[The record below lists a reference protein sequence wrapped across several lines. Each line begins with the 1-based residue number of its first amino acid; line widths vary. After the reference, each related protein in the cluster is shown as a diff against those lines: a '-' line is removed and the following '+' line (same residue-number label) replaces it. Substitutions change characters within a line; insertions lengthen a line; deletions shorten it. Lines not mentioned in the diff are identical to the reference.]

1 MLSLDSQTA
10 CLASVP
16 RTQPDS
22 FYVYQ
27 PSPASAI
34 GDQARPLFQRTSAAP
49 TSSQRYRNTMPKVL
63 SAEEQVAC
71 LDKMDGEF
79 LRILEDAEVPKEVRA
94 LFGHFGILKVRSFA
108 KLEPDE
114 QSMRELIKKGFEIG
128 EGISERIVIA
138 HILVAWDS
146 AKERIKRQAE
156 AITEAKVHGTTPE
169 LPKGEDN
176 SMRQAF
182 EGVHGEI
189 SDMIYPSND
198 YLKSKLDQV
207 EEELYEAEPL
217 SEVISREHAVSG
229 NSDVTLTLIPSALR
243 VSKIKHKIAMPKD
256 SEQLRARMK
265 TMAMCWEL
273 TRMRYPE
280 RRTLKDLTGQV
291 FTELVEYLLG
301 ELVWQFRG
309 LADQQITWSDL
320 LEYEWQIRKRAMRW
334 VRQQMYTVGDAIAK
348 AMKDQEVRTTFFL
361 TQLACSKPRKR
372 ERSPPTFPR
381 GQPSNQP
388 RNPQQQQNKGKGSK
402 GKGGK
407 GKGKGNKNDGGG
419 GVNADTNAV
428 NQAKKYEV
436 LLTAAPGSGKAICI
450 RFNKNNCPGCG
461 FEHVCLRCGEGHRLT
476 QCPKPPTYK

>member
-1 MLSLDSQTA
+1 
-10 CLASVP
+10 
-16 RTQPDS
+16 
-22 FYVYQ
+22 
-27 PSPASAI
+27 
-34 GDQARPLFQRTSAAP
+34 
-49 TSSQRYRNTMPKVL
+49 MPKVL
-63 SAEEQVAC
+63 AAEEQEQC
-71 LDKMDGEF
+71 LGKMEGEL

-108 KLEPDE
+108 RLEPDE
-114 QSMRELIKKGFEIG
+114 MSLRDLLKKEFEIG
-128 EGISERIVIA
+128 EGIAERIIIA
-138 HILVAWDS
+138 HILVAWGS
-146 AKERIKRQAE
+146 ARERVKRQAE
-156 AITEAKVHGTTPE
+156 VVTEAKVHGVTPE
-169 LPKGEDN
+169 LPKSEDN

-189 SDMIYPSND
+189 SDLIYPSND

-217 SEVISREHAVSG
+217 SEVVSREHAVAG
-229 NSDVTLTLIPSALR
+229 TSDVTLTLIPSALR
-243 VSKIKHKIAMPKD
+243 VSKVKHKIAMPKD

-291 FTELVEYLLG
+291 FTQLVEYLLG

-309 LADQQITWSDL
+309 PGDQQITWSDL

-334 VRQQMYTVGDAIAK
+334 VRQQKYTVNDAIAM

-372 ERSPPTFPR
+372 DRSPPAAPR

-388 RNPQQQQNKGKGSK
+388 RNPQQQQNKGKGNK
-402 GKGGK
+402 GKGGR
-407 GKGKGNKNDGGG
+407 GKGKGNKGDGQGAAT
-419 GVNADTNAV
+419 ADTTAV
-428 NQAKKYEV
+428 NHAKKNEV
-436 LLTAAPGSGKAICI
+436 ILLSVPGSGKPICL
-450 RFNKNNCPGCG
+450 RYNKNTCTGCS
-461 FEHVCLRCGEGHRLT
+461 FEHACLRCGEYGHRLA
-476 QCPKPPTYK
+476 QCPKQPTYK